1 MYRRLAG
8 ELGLAKGAEPSIPF
22 GEQHVG
28 VVEPRVTVTVDTPL
42 PTRSSPD
49 GLPTSDAVPAS

>member
-42 PTRSSPD
+42 PVTDPIIA
-49 GLPTSDAVPAS
+49 GWAAY